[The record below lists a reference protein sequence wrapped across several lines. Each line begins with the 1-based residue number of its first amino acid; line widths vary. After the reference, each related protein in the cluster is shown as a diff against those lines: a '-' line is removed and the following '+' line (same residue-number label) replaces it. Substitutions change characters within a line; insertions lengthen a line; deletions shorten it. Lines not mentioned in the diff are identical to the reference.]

1 MKRFKKIATDVLYV
15 SKITKTKN
23 KKILILVSVI
33 LSQLTAFTDIALI
46 SIFAAIVV
54 DQFSELYLVDIFL
67 EFIVQ
72 NRIILLLLVILRFIF
87 LYNQQMILK
96 KIELSVGKNLR
107 IYILSEI
114 FDKRNYSVADSYF
127 YINIL
132 SGHISFFYSNFAN
145 FLNSLLQIIAYSI
158 YLILTDVQ
166 TVTLFGI
173 GTLVV
178 IYPINLMVKRA
189 REFMHLS
196 YEKGQDSNKEVQRV
210 VENLFLIKILN
221 KDKDELNKFSN
232 TLDKY
237 NFNLLENIKYGLFNS
252 FLPSFLALAILS
264 LVLAFSSYA
273 DTISLVFIGVTLR
286 LFQSFSTLTTSINQV
301 VNSHV
306 HIEKFY
312 EMERNKLVQNKENYL
327 ISEDKEIQIEN
338 ISFKYFNSNSYI
350 FKNINFSIP
359 KNTHTIIIGPN
370 GSGKSTLLGLI
381 AGVLYSEL
389 GTVKTFSD
397 KYGYIGATPLIFDDT
412 LYENIIYGNNSQL
425 DEAKIIEYLKILET
439 FKETENYNL
448 NRKINNKILSS
459 GQMQKIAFVRAL
471 LSDAEILLLDEATAN
486 LDEKSKNTIF
496 TLLKENKFTIINS
509 THDPD
514 SFHDVDNILEIEVV
528 DELRT
533 INNLDNYK

>member
-1 MKRFKKIATDVLYV
+1 VKRFKKIATDVLYV

-72 NRIILLLLVILRFIF
+72 NRITLLLLVILRFIF

-107 IYILSEI
+107 VYILSEI

-350 FKNINFSIP
+350 FKNIKFSIP

-381 AGVLYSEL
+381 AGVLYSET

-412 LYENIIYGNNSQL
+412 LYENINYGNNSQL
-425 DEAKIIEYLKILET
+425 DEAKVIEFLKILET
-439 FKETENYNL
+439 FKESENYNL
-448 NRKINNKILSS
+448 NRKINNKSLSS

-471 LSDAEILLLDEATAN
+471 LSDAKILLLDEATAN

-496 TLLKENKFTIINS
+496 SLLKENKFTIINS

-528 DELRT
+528 DEIRT

>member
-1 MKRFKKIATDVLYV
+1 MKRFKKISTDVLYV

-23 KKILILVSVI
+23 KKILILISVI

-54 DQFSELYLVDIFL
+54 DQFSGFYLVDIFL

-72 NRIILLLLVILRFIF
+72 NRITLLLLVILRFIF

-327 ISEDKEIQIEN
+327 ISEGNKIQIEN
-338 ISFKYFNSNSYI
+338 LSFKYFNSNSYI
-350 FKNINFSIP
+350 FKNVKFSIP
-359 KNTHTIIIGPN
+359 KNTHTLIIGPN

-381 AGVLYSEL
+381 AGVLYSET

-412 LYENIIYGNNSQL
+412 LYENINYGNNSQL
-425 DEAKIIEYLKILET
+425 DETKVIEYLKILET
-439 FKETENYNL
+439 FKESENYNL
-448 NRKINNKILSS
+448 NRKINNKSLSS

-471 LSDAEILLLDEATAN
+471 LSDAKILLLDEATAN

-496 TLLKENKFTIINS
+496 SLLKENKFTIINS

>member
-1 MKRFKKIATDVLYV
+1 VKRFKKISTDVLYV

-23 KKILILVSVI
+23 KKILILISVI

-54 DQFSELYLVDIFL
+54 DQFSGFYLVDIFL

-72 NRIILLLLVILRFIF
+72 NRITLLILVVLRFIF

-96 KIELSVGKNLR
+96 KIELSVSKNLR

-264 LVLAFSSYA
+264 LVLAFSNYA

-327 ISEDKEIQIEN
+327 ISEGNKIQIEN
-338 ISFKYFNSNSYI
+338 LSFKYFNSNSYI

-359 KNTHTIIIGPN
+359 KNTHTLIIGPN

-381 AGVLYSEL
+381 AGVLYSET

-412 LYENIIYGNNSQL
+412 LYENINYGNNSKL
-425 DEAKIIEYLKILET
+425 DETKVIEYLKILET
-439 FKETENYNL
+439 FKESENYNL
-448 NRKINNKILSS
+448 NRKINNKSLSS

-471 LSDAEILLLDEATAN
+471 LSDAKILLLDEATAN

-496 TLLKENKFTIINS
+496 SLLKENKFTIINS

>member
-1 MKRFKKIATDVLYV
+1 MKRFKKISTDILYV

-23 KKILILVSVI
+23 KKILILISVI

-54 DQFSELYLVDIFL
+54 DQFSGFYLIDIFL

-72 NRIILLLLVILRFIF
+72 NKITLLMFVVLRFIF

-96 KIELSVGKNLR
+96 KIELSVGKNLK
-107 IYILSEI
+107 IYILNEI

-166 TVTLFGI
+166 TVAFFGI

-237 NFNLLENIKYGLFNS
+237 NFNLLENVKYGLFNS

-264 LVLAFSSYA
+264 LVLAFSNYS

-327 ISEDKEIQIEN
+327 ISEGNKIQIEN
-338 ISFKYFNSNSYI
+338 ISFKYFNSNGYI

-359 KNTHTIIIGPN
+359 KNTHTLIIGPN

-381 AGVLYSEL
+381 AGVLYSET

-412 LYENIIYGNNSQL
+412 LYENINYGNISQL
-425 DEAKIIEYLKILET
+425 DETMVIEYLKILET
-439 FKETENYNL
+439 FKESENYNL
-448 NRKINNKILSS
+448 NRKINNKSLSS

>member
-54 DQFSELYLVDIFL
+54 DQFSGFYLVDIFL

-72 NRIILLLLVILRFIF
+72 NRITLLLLVILRFIF

-107 IYILSEI
+107 VYILSEI

-381 AGVLYSEL
+381 AGVLYSET

-412 LYENIIYGNNSQL
+412 LYENINYGNNSQL
-425 DEAKIIEYLKILET
+425 DETKIIEYLKILET

-448 NRKINNKILSS
+448 NRKINNKSLSS

>member
-1 MKRFKKIATDVLYV
+1 
-15 SKITKTKN
+15 
-23 KKILILVSVI
+23 
-33 LSQLTAFTDIALI
+33 
-46 SIFAAIVV
+46 
-54 DQFSELYLVDIFL
+54 
-67 EFIVQ
+67 
-72 NRIILLLLVILRFIF
+72 
-87 LYNQQMILK
+87 MILK

-107 IYILSEI
+107 VYILSEI

-338 ISFKYFNSNSYI
+338 ISFKYFNSNNYI

-412 LYENIIYGNNSQL
+412 LYENINYGNNSQL
-425 DEAKIIEYLKILET
+425 EETKVIEYLKILET
-439 FKETENYNL
+439 FKESENYNL
-448 NRKINNKILSS
+448 NRKINNKSLSS

-496 TLLKENKFTIINS
+496 TLPERK
-509 THDPD
+509 
-514 SFHDVDNILEIEVV
+514 
-528 DELRT
+528 
-533 INNLDNYK
+533 

>member
-54 DQFSELYLVDIFL
+54 DQFSGLYLVDIFL

-72 NRIILLLLVILRFIF
+72 NRITLLLLVILRFIF

-107 IYILSEI
+107 VYILSEI

-350 FKNINFSIP
+350 FKNIKFSIP

-381 AGVLYSEL
+381 AGVLYSET

-412 LYENIIYGNNSQL
+412 LYENINYGNNSQL
-425 DEAKIIEYLKILET
+425 DEAKVIEFLKILET
-439 FKETENYNL
+439 FKESENYNL
-448 NRKINNKILSS
+448 NRKINNKSLSS

-471 LSDAEILLLDEATAN
+471 LSDAKILLLDEATAN

-496 TLLKENKFTIINS
+496 SLLKENKFTIINS

-514 SFHDVDNILEIEVV
+514 SFHDVDNIFEIEVV
-528 DELRT
+528 DEIRT

>member
-72 NRIILLLLVILRFIF
+72 NRITLLLLVILRFIF

-107 IYILSEI
+107 VYILSEI

-350 FKNINFSIP
+350 FKNIKFSIP

-381 AGVLYSEL
+381 AGVLYSET

-412 LYENIIYGNNSQL
+412 LYENINYGNNSQL
-425 DEAKIIEYLKILET
+425 DEAKVIEFLKILET
-439 FKETENYNL
+439 FKESENYNL
-448 NRKINNKILSS
+448 NRKINNKSLSS

-471 LSDAEILLLDEATAN
+471 LSDAKILLLDEATAN

-496 TLLKENKFTIINS
+496 SLLKENKFTIINS

-528 DELRT
+528 DEIRT

>member
-72 NRIILLLLVILRFIF
+72 NRITLLLLVILRFIF

-107 IYILSEI
+107 VYILSEI

-166 TVTLFGI
+166 TVTLFGV

-350 FKNINFSIP
+350 FKNIKFSIP

-381 AGVLYSEL
+381 AGVLYSET

-412 LYENIIYGNNSQL
+412 LYENINYGNNSQL
-425 DEAKIIEYLKILET
+425 DEAKVIEFLKILET
-439 FKETENYNL
+439 FKESENYNL
-448 NRKINNKILSS
+448 NRKINNKSLSS

-471 LSDAEILLLDEATAN
+471 LSDAKILLLDEATAN

-496 TLLKENKFTIINS
+496 SLLKENKFTIINS

-528 DELRT
+528 DEIRT

>member
-72 NRIILLLLVILRFIF
+72 NRITLLLLVILRFTF

-107 IYILSEI
+107 VYILSEI

-350 FKNINFSIP
+350 FKNIKFSIP

-381 AGVLYSEL
+381 AGVLYSET

-412 LYENIIYGNNSQL
+412 LYENINYGNNSQL
-425 DEAKIIEYLKILET
+425 DEAKVIEFLKILET
-439 FKETENYNL
+439 FKESENYNL
-448 NRKINNKILSS
+448 NRKINNKSLSS

-496 TLLKENKFTIINS
+496 SLLKENKFTIINS

-528 DELRT
+528 DEIRT

>member
-1 MKRFKKIATDVLYV
+1 MKRFKKISTDVLYV

-23 KKILILVSVI
+23 KKILILISVI

-54 DQFSELYLVDIFL
+54 DQFSGFYLIDIFL

-72 NRIILLLLVILRFIF
+72 NKITLFMLVVLRFIF

-107 IYILSEI
+107 VYILSEI

-350 FKNINFSIP
+350 FKNIKFSIP

-381 AGVLYSEL
+381 AGVLYSET

-412 LYENIIYGNNSQL
+412 LYENINYGNNSQL
-425 DEAKIIEYLKILET
+425 DEAKVIEFLKILET
-439 FKETENYNL
+439 FKESENYNL
-448 NRKINNKILSS
+448 NRKINNKSLSS

-471 LSDAEILLLDEATAN
+471 LSDAKILLLDEATAN

-496 TLLKENKFTIINS
+496 SLLKENKFTIINS

-528 DELRT
+528 DEIRT

>member
-72 NRIILLLLVILRFIF
+72 NRITLLLLVILRFIF

-107 IYILSEI
+107 VYILSEI

-350 FKNINFSIP
+350 FKNIKFSIP

-381 AGVLYSEL
+381 AGVLYSET

-412 LYENIIYGNNSQL
+412 LYENINYGNNSQL
-425 DEAKIIEYLKILET
+425 DETKVIEYLKILET
-439 FKETENYNL
+439 FKESENYNL
-448 NRKINNKILSS
+448 NRKINNKSLSS

-471 LSDAEILLLDEATAN
+471 LSDAKILLLDEATAN

-496 TLLKENKFTIINS
+496 SLLKENKFTIINS

>member
-1 MKRFKKIATDVLYV
+1 MKRFKKISTDVLYV

-23 KKILILVSVI
+23 KKILILISVI

-54 DQFSELYLVDIFL
+54 DQFSGFYLVDIFL

-72 NRIILLLLVILRFIF
+72 NRIVLLILVVLRFIF

-166 TVTLFGI
+166 TVTFFGI

-264 LVLAFSSYA
+264 LVLAFSNYA

-327 ISEDKEIQIEN
+327 INEGNKIQIEN

-350 FKNINFSIP
+350 FKNIKFSIP
-359 KNTHTIIIGPN
+359 KNTHTLIIGPN

-381 AGVLYSEL
+381 AGVLYSKT

-412 LYENIIYGNNSQL
+412 LYENINYGNNSQL
-425 DEAKIIEYLKILET
+425 DETKVIEYLKLLET

-448 NRKINNKILSS
+448 NRKINNKSLSS

-496 TLLKENKFTIINS
+496 SLLKENKFTIINS

>member
-1 MKRFKKIATDVLYV
+1 MKYLIKKLLCCRFL
-15 SKITKTKN
+15 
-23 KKILILVSVI
+23 
-33 LSQLTAFTDIALI
+33 
-46 SIFAAIVV
+46 
-54 DQFSELYLVDIFL
+54 
-67 EFIVQ
+67 
-72 NRIILLLLVILRFIF
+72 F
-87 LYNQQMILK
+87 LYK
-96 KIELSVGKNLR
+96 
-107 IYILSEI
+107 YIIWTYL
-114 FDKRNYSVADSYF
+114 
-127 YINIL
+127 
-132 SGHISFFYSNFAN
+132 FFYSNFAN

-338 ISFKYFNSNSYI
+338 ISFKYFNSNNYI

-425 DEAKIIEYLKILET
+425 DETKIIEYLKILET

-448 NRKINNKILSS
+448 NRKINNKSLSS

>member
-1 MKRFKKIATDVLYV
+1 VKRFKKIATDVLYV

-54 DQFSELYLVDIFL
+54 DQFSGLYLVDIFL

-72 NRIILLLLVILRFIF
+72 NRITLLLLVILRFIF

-107 IYILSEI
+107 VYILSEI

-350 FKNINFSIP
+350 FKNIKFSIP

-381 AGVLYSEL
+381 AGVLYSET

-412 LYENIIYGNNSQL
+412 LYENINYGNNSQL
-425 DEAKIIEYLKILET
+425 DEAKVIEFLKILET
-439 FKETENYNL
+439 FKESENYNL
-448 NRKINNKILSS
+448 NRKINNKSLSS

-471 LSDAEILLLDEATAN
+471 LSDAKILLLDEATAN

-496 TLLKENKFTIINS
+496 SLLKENKFTIINS

-514 SFHDVDNILEIEVV
+514 SFHDVDNIFEIEVV
-528 DELRT
+528 DEIRT

>member
-72 NRIILLLLVILRFIF
+72 NRITLLLLVILRFIF

-107 IYILSEI
+107 VYILSEI

-327 ISEDKEIQIEN
+327 ISDGNKIQIEN

-350 FKNINFSIP
+350 FKNIKFSIP

-381 AGVLYSEL
+381 AGVLYSET

-412 LYENIIYGNNSQL
+412 LYENINYGNNSQL
-425 DEAKIIEYLKILET
+425 DEAKVIEFLKILET
-439 FKETENYNL
+439 FKESENYNL
-448 NRKINNKILSS
+448 NRKINNKSLSS

-471 LSDAEILLLDEATAN
+471 LSDAKILLLDEATAN

-496 TLLKENKFTIINS
+496 SLLKENKFTIINS

-528 DELRT
+528 DEIRT

>member
-72 NRIILLLLVILRFIF
+72 NRITLLLLVILRFTF

-107 IYILSEI
+107 VYILSEI

-350 FKNINFSIP
+350 FKNIKFSIP

-381 AGVLYSEL
+381 AGVLYSET

-412 LYENIIYGNNSQL
+412 LYENINYGNNSQL
-425 DEAKIIEYLKILET
+425 DEAKVIEFLKILET
-439 FKETENYNL
+439 FKESENYNL
-448 NRKINNKILSS
+448 NRKINNKSLSS

-471 LSDAEILLLDEATAN
+471 LSDAKILLLDEATAN

-496 TLLKENKFTIINS
+496 SLLKENKFTIINS

-528 DELRT
+528 DEIRT

>member
-1 MKRFKKIATDVLYV
+1 VKRFKKIAKDVLYV

-67 EFIVQ
+67 EFVVQ
-72 NRIILLLLVILRFIF
+72 NKIILLVLVILRFIF

-158 YLILTDVQ
+158 YLIITDVQ
-166 TVTLFGI
+166 TVTLFAI
-173 GTLVV
+173 GALVV

-189 REFMHLS
+189 RKFMHLS
-196 YEKGQDSNKEVQRV
+196 YEKGQNSNKEVQRV

-221 KDKDELNKFSN
+221 KDKDELNNFSN

-264 LVLAFSSYA
+264 LVLAFSNYA

-286 LFQSFSTLTTSINQV
+286 LFQSFSTLTSSINQV

-312 EMERNKLVQNKENYL
+312 EMEKNKLVQNKENYL

-350 FKNINFSIP
+350 FKNINFSIS

-381 AGVLYSEL
+381 AGIFYSET

-412 LYENIIYGNNSQL
+412 LYENINYGNNSQL
-425 DEAKIIEYLKILET
+425 DETKVVEYLKILET
-439 FKETENYNL
+439 FKESENYNL
-448 NRKINNKILSS
+448 NRKINNKSLSS

-496 TLLKENKFTIINS
+496 SLLKENKFTIINS
-509 THDPD
+509 THDPN

-533 INNLDNYK
+533 IKNLDNYK

>member
-72 NRIILLLLVILRFIF
+72 NRITLLLLVILRFIF

-107 IYILSEI
+107 VYILSEI

-338 ISFKYFNSNSYI
+338 ISFKYFNSNNYI

-412 LYENIIYGNNSQL
+412 LYENINYGNNSQL
-425 DEAKIIEYLKILET
+425 DETKIIEYLKILET
-439 FKETENYNL
+439 FKESENYNL
-448 NRKINNKILSS
+448 NRKINNKSLSS

>member
-72 NRIILLLLVILRFIF
+72 NRITLLLLVILRFIF

-107 IYILSEI
+107 VYILSEI

-350 FKNINFSIP
+350 FKNIKFSIP

-381 AGVLYSEL
+381 AGVLYSET

-412 LYENIIYGNNSQL
+412 LYENINYGNNSQL
-425 DEAKIIEYLKILET
+425 DETKVIEYLKILET
-439 FKETENYNL
+439 FKESENYNL
-448 NRKINNKILSS
+448 NRKINNKSLSS

-471 LSDAEILLLDEATAN
+471 LSDAKILLLDEATAN

-496 TLLKENKFTIINS
+496 SLLKENKFTIINS

-528 DELRT
+528 DEIRT

>member
-72 NRIILLLLVILRFIF
+72 NRITLLLLVILRFIF

-107 IYILSEI
+107 VYILSEI

-350 FKNINFSIP
+350 FKNIKFSIP

-381 AGVLYSEL
+381 AGVLYSET

-412 LYENIIYGNNSQL
+412 LYENINYGNNSQL
-425 DEAKIIEYLKILET
+425 DEAKVIEFLKILET
-439 FKETENYNL
+439 FKESENYNL
-448 NRKINNKILSS
+448 NRKINNKSLSS

-471 LSDAEILLLDEATAN
+471 LSDAKILLLDEATAN

-496 TLLKENKFTIINS
+496 SLLKENKFTIINS

-514 SFHDVDNILEIEVV
+514 SFHDVDNIFEIEVV
-528 DELRT
+528 DEIRT

>member
-72 NRIILLLLVILRFIF
+72 NRITLLLLVILRFIF

-107 IYILSEI
+107 VYILSEI

-327 ISEDKEIQIEN
+327 ISEDKEIQIDN

-350 FKNINFSIP
+350 FKNIKFSIP

-381 AGVLYSEL
+381 AGVLYSET

-412 LYENIIYGNNSQL
+412 LYENINYGNNSQL
-425 DEAKIIEYLKILET
+425 DEAKVIEFLKILET
-439 FKETENYNL
+439 FKESENYNL
-448 NRKINNKILSS
+448 NRKINNKSLSS

-471 LSDAEILLLDEATAN
+471 LSDAKILLLDEATAN

-496 TLLKENKFTIINS
+496 SLLKENKFTIINS

-528 DELRT
+528 DEIRT